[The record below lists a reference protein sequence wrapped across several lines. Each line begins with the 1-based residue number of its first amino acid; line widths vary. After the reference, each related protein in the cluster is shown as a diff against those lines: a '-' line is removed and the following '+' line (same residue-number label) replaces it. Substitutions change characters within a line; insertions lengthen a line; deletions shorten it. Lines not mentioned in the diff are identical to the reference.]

1 MAFSNHVFCDVW
13 PQLLDDPTILFFSN
27 RLHYD
32 VLSTSQNENLE
43 KKQCFVDVRF
53 SQTLCFAMSDLKKH
67 QKDDVF
73 LTLTPLRMVF

>member
-1 MAFSNHVFCDVW
+1 MFYDVW
-13 PQLLDDPTILFFSN
+13 PQLLDDPTILFFSK

-43 KKQCFVDVRF
+43 KTMFFDVRF
-53 SQTLCFAMSDLKKH
+53 SQTLCFAMSDLIKQ

>member
-13 PQLLDDPTILFFSN
+13 PQLLDDPTILFLSN

-43 KKQCFVDVRF
+43 KTMFFDVRF

-73 LTLTPLRMVF
+73 LTLTPLTIVF